1 MSETIQQKLGTPEVA
16 RRYGVSKRTVER
28 WCEDPDLGFPVP
40 MDILGRRYW
49 DIGELEQFERQR
61 VGRKYDQ
68 ERKERIKQTA
78 QKPKQKQRGK
88 RASRAA

>member
-1 MSETIQQKLGTPEVA
+1 
-16 RRYGVSKRTVER
+16 
-28 WCEDPDLGFPVP
+28 
-40 MDILGRRYW
+40 
-49 DIGELEQFERQR
+49 